1 MNTGEYIESG
11 ILESYVLGM
20 LSHDENVEVQA
31 MAARHP
37 EVKAAIL
44 ELEKTLE
51 ELGQAYSVSP
61 DPALKQTILEA
72 AFAGDNPDS
81 GHSQTVRTLKNDD
94 SSPGSGSSR
103 STLSFMAIAASVVL
117 LLSLGINIM
126 QYLSLQRME
135 DELQSTQMRIAELE
149 SENQVMVANYKEVVQ
164 DISVLR
170 DPHTA
175 TFVMKAVEGRDPTY
189 NANVYWNATTEI
201 AYLDVKQLPE
211 APAGKQYQLW
221 AIKDGKP
228 MGMAVF
234 NAGDTQAG
242 LMEMGHVHGADAFA
256 VTLEKAGGAP
266 SPTMEEMYVYGTPV
280 QS

>member
-20 LSHDENVEVQA
+20 LSHDENAEVDA
-31 MAARHP
+31 MAARYP

-44 ELEKTLE
+44 ELEKTME
-51 ELGQAYSVSP
+51 ELGQAYSVAP
-61 DPALKQTILEA
+61 DPALKENILQA
-72 AFAGDNPDS
+72 AFAEVPDS
-81 GHSQTVRTLKNDD
+81 AEDPIRTLKSNDPAPKD
-94 SSPGSGSSR
+94 RSSR
-103 STLSFMAIAASVVL
+103 STLSFLAIAASVVL

-126 QYLSLQRME
+126 QYFALQRME

-175 TFVMKAVEGRDPTY
+175 TFIMKAVEGRDPAY

-256 VTLEKAGGAP
+256 VTLENAGGAP

-280 QS
+280 QG